1 MLNQPGKLA
10 FVTGGSRGIG
20 RGIAERL
27 AQEGYDIAFTYNT
40 KLDEAKSLYKTI
52 TDMGRRCFYYQAS
65 MEQDGVAEM
74 VTKQAI
80 ADLGRLTVLVCC
92 AGLTVHNN
100 LIKLTADDI
109 DFAYKLDFRSYL
121 LCSKEAARHMVDER
135 IAGSIVFIT
144 STRGQRSYP
153 EDPLYGGMKA
163 GLNRACESLAL
174 ELAPHG
180 IRVNA
185 VAPGA
190 TAIRGGFT
198 PEELRATAFSRQ
210 IPLGRMGS
218 PAEVASLIAYLVSDE
233 ATYMTGTT
241 LRLDGGLV
249 LPGMPV
255 DARGEEEPFWTKL
268 PQHLL

>member
-1 MLNQPGKLA
+1 MKQTGKTA
-10 FVTGGSRGIG
+10 FITGASRGIG

-27 AQEGYDIAFTYNT
+27 AREGYDIAFTYNT
-40 KLDEAKSLYKTI
+40 KLDEAKSLHHLI
-52 TDMGRRCFYYQAS
+52 IGLGRRSFYYQAS
-65 MEQDGVAEM
+65 LEKAGVAEA
-74 VTKQAI
+74 VTAQAI
-80 ADLGRLTVLVCC
+80 ADLGQLTVMICC

-100 LIKLTADDI
+100 LVKLTADDI
-109 DFAYKLDFRSYL
+109 DFAYRLNFRSYL
-121 LCSKEAARHMVDER
+121 LCSQAAAKHMINEQ
-135 IAGSIVFIT
+135 INGSIIFIT

-190 TAIRGGFT
+190 TAVRGGFT
-198 PEELRATAFSRQ
+198 PEELWASAFSRQ

-218 PAEVASLIAYLVSDE
+218 PAEVAALIAYLVSDE
-233 ATYMTGTT
+233 AAYMTGTT
-241 LRLDGGLV
+241 LRLDGGLI
-249 LPGMPV
+249 LPGMPA
-255 DARGEEEPFWTKL
+255 DACGEEEPRWTKL
-268 PQHLL
+268 PPYLL